1 MKTTLKVAAIVAVC
15 VSLFLGYARQEAKIA
30 MLQSDVEFL
39 QFKDSLQGS
48 RIDRLRE
55 YTFATDSMITEAIKT
70 QLKNEYE

>member
-1 MKTTLKVAAIVAVC
+1 MKTALKVAAIVAVC
-15 VSLFLGYARQEAKIA
+15 VSLFLGYTRQEAKIA

-55 YTFATDSMITEAIKT
+55 YTFATDSMIMEAIKT
-70 QLKNEYE
+70 QLNN

>member
-1 MKTTLKVAAIVAVC
+1 MKTALKVAVGVAVC
-15 VSLFLGYARQEAKIA
+15 VCLFLGYARQEAKII

-55 YTFATDSMITEAIKT
+55 HTFATDSMIIETIQT
-70 QLKNEYE
+70 IQ